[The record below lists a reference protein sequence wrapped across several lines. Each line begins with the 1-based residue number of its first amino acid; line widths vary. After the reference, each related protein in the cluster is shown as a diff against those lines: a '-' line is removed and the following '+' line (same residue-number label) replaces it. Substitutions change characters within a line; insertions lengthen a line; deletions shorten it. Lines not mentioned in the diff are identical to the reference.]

1 MLVYI
6 VKKIFFSFY
15 YALDSWRIQ
24 QIRNMGVVENQKIC
38 EPNEWEEVK
47 RKGWANI
54 AKWIND
60 NMQNCDCVIVL
71 IGEQTHTRKWVK
83 YEVKMAK
90 ELKKP
95 IFGIFI
101 HKLKDSNGKVSRK
114 GKNIFDITAYQ
125 ARDYANIKEN
135 LELWISENTTNKTL
149 QIVSAIAIVGFVYYY
164 RKVIATKAK
173 GLWNRIFNNENV
185 AQC

>member
-6 VKKIFFSFY
+6 VKKIFFSFH

-24 QIRNMGVVENQKIC
+24 QIRNMGIVENQKIC

-101 HKLKDSNGKVSRK
+101 HKLKDSNGKVSKK
-114 GKNIFDITAYQ
+114 GKNEFNITVYQ
-125 ARDYANIKEN
+125 ANGYDDIREN
-135 LELWISENTTNKTL
+135 LEAWINENTPSNKPL
-149 QIVSAIAIVGFVYYY
+149 LFGILAFVIFVC
-164 RKVIATKAK
+164 RNEIKT
-173 GLWNRIFNNENV
+173 LWNRALNKLGKSNIKF
-185 AQC
+185 

>member
-1 MLVYI
+1 
-6 VKKIFFSFY
+6 
-15 YALDSWRIQ
+15 
-24 QIRNMGVVENQKIC
+24 
-38 EPNEWEEVK
+38 
-47 RKGWANI
+47 
-54 AKWIND
+54 
-60 NMQNCDCVIVL
+60 
-71 IGEQTHTRKWVK
+71 
-83 YEVKMAK
+83 MAK

-185 AQC
+185 AQCQFLKYSL